1 MTKLEYLDFV
11 AGELYDRFS
20 VGSLSEF
27 MFALYDQL
35 DNVKAERKEPMEV
48 GVSLS
53 NMLGK
58 DCKTNVYESSINK
71 LKNLIESAQSEN
83 NVSDV
88 AEYFEK
94 NSGTLKG
101 ICNCLGSLPNCEK
114 LFNSAKKFN
123 ICIYHRDQA
132 RVALMRYM
140 DTRDM
145 FSGEGNLNQRV
156 ETLVKETGYDHSLVT
171 EVFFITYVNQIRNTV
186 KNLFKSS

>member
-27 MFALYDQL
+27 MYTLYDQL
-35 DNVKAERKEPMEV
+35 DNVKVEKKESMEV

-58 DCKTNVYESSINK
+58 DSRTNVYESSINQ

-94 NSGTLKG
+94 NSSTLKD

-114 LFNSAKKFN
+114 LFNSSKKFN
-123 ICIYHRDQA
+123 TCIYHRDQA
-132 RVALMRYM
+132 RAALIRYM
-140 DTRDM
+140 ATRDM
-145 FSGEGNLNQRV
+145 YSGKGNLNQRV
-156 ETLVKETGYDHSLVT
+156 ESLVKETGYDRSLVT

-186 KNLFKSS
+186 KNLFKNS